1 MWMLILRC
9 KQPLQE
15 APASPGRQGQGFNGR
30 LSVKLETTFEVLLVH
45 PFCKNFGVYFVVCDI
60 TFGI

>member
-1 MWMLILRC
+1 MDAHFAM
-9 KQPLQE
+9 QTALQE